1 MIFFVKLH
9 KKQNNLL
16 MNDFLPTTKEELNN
30 SGIKQLDIIIVSGD
44 VYIDSYYDGAAVI
57 GRVLQDAGYTVGIIS
72 QPDISNEKDITRL
85 GEPNLFWGVTAGL
98 VDSMVANYTSLKKK
112 KRYDDLTPES
122 LRHRR
127 PDRATIIYTN
137 LIKKYFKSNKPI
149 ILGGVEASL
158 RRIAHY
164 DYWQDKIR
172 RSVLFDAKAD
182 AIIYGMAEKTVV
194 QLADKIKNNKDF
206 RDLRGICHIAKDK
219 KDNFIELPSYEEVAS
234 DKLKFIEM
242 FHHFYRNND
251 PLNARGLCQRH
262 GDRWLIQNPPQF
274 NPTGEELDSWHSYP
288 YKREVHPYYSKYG
301 KVKALETI
309 RFSVNTHRGCYGE
322 CNFCAIT
329 MHQGRTI
336 SSRSEKS
343 ILKELKSLTKH
354 PKFKG
359 IITDLGGPTANMFEN
374 SCKVQLTKGSCKDK
388 RCSFPEICPAMNID
402 HSKQV
407 SLLKKARN
415 INGIKKVFIG
425 SGVRYD
431 LVLADEKAGKEYFVE
446 LVEHHVSGQMKIAPE
461 HTEENVLAYMGKP
474 GKRDLLQFKKDFYR
488 YTKHSGKKQF
498 LTYYFIA
505 AHPGCNFDDMKNLQ
519 GFIRNELKLNPEQVQ
534 IFNPTPSTYSTL
546 MYYTELDP
554 WSLKPIFVE
563 KNLKAKAKQKNL
575 ITPKEKRK

>member
-1 MIFFVKLH
+1 
-9 KKQNNLL
+9 
-16 MNDFLPTTKEELNN
+16 
-30 SGIKQLDIIIVSGD
+30 
-44 VYIDSYYDGAAVI
+44 
-57 GRVLQDAGYTVGIIS
+57 
-72 QPDISNEKDITRL
+72 
-85 GEPNLFWGVTAGL
+85 
-98 VDSMVANYTSLKKK
+98 
-112 KRYDDLTPES
+112 
-122 LRHRR
+122 
-127 PDRATIIYTN
+127 
-137 LIKKYFKSNKPI
+137 
-149 ILGGVEASL
+149 
-158 RRIAHY
+158 
-164 DYWQDKIR
+164 
-172 RSVLFDAKAD
+172 
-182 AIIYGMAEKTVV
+182 
-194 QLADKIKNNKDF
+194 
-206 RDLRGICHIAKDK
+206 
-219 KDNFIELPSYEEVAS
+219 
-234 DKLKFIEM
+234 
-242 FHHFYRNND
+242 
-251 PLNARGLCQRH
+251 
-262 GDRWLIQNPPQF
+262 
-274 NPTGEELDSWHSYP
+274 
-288 YKREVHPYYSKYG
+288 
-301 KVKALETI
+301 
-309 RFSVNTHRGCYGE
+309 
-322 CNFCAIT
+322 
-329 MHQGRTI
+329 
-336 SSRSEKS
+336 
-343 ILKELKSLTKH
+343 
-354 PKFKG
+354 
-359 IITDLGGPTANMFEN
+359 
-374 SCKVQLTKGSCKDK
+374 
-388 RCSFPEICPAMNID
+388 MNID

>member
-1 MIFFVKLH
+1 
-9 KKQNNLL
+9 
-16 MNDFLPTTKEELNN
+16 MNKYLPTTKEELRNLR
-30 SGIKQLDIIIVSGD
+30 IEQLDIIIVSGD

-57 GRVLQDAGYTVGIIS
+57 GRVLEDAGYTVGIIS
-72 QPDISNEKDITRL
+72 QPDVNSDIDITRL
-85 GEPNLFWGVTAGL
+85 GEPRLFWGVTAGL

-112 KRYDDLTPES
+112 KRFDDLTPQGQV
-122 LRHRR
+122 HRR
-127 PDRATIIYTN
+127 PDRAVIIYTN
-137 LIKKYFKSNKPI
+137 LIKKYFKSKKPI
-149 ILGGVEASL
+149 ILGGTEASL

-182 AIIYGMAEKTVV
+182 AIAYGMAEKTIVEI
-194 QLADKIKNNKDF
+194 ARRIENKEDF
-206 RDLRGICHIAKDK
+206 SDLRGICYIAKNKIDEY
-219 KDNFIELPSYEEVAS
+219 IELPSYDEVVK
-234 DKLKFIEM
+234 DKIKFIEM
-242 FHHFYRNND
+242 FHHFYKNND
-251 PLNARGLCQRH
+251 PLNAEGLCQRH
-262 GDRWLIQNPPQF
+262 GDRWLIQNPPQY
-274 NPTGEELDSWHSYP
+274 NPTSEELDRWHSYH
-288 YKREVHPYYSKYG
+288 YQRDVHPYYRKFG

-343 ILKELKSLTKH
+343 ILNELKNLTKH

-359 IITDLGGPTANMFEN
+359 IITDLGGPTANMFDN
-374 SCKVQLTKGSCKDK
+374 YCKVQLKKGSCKDK
-388 RCSFPEICPAMNID
+388 RCSFPELCPAMKID
-402 HSKQV
+402 HGSQV
-407 SLLKKARN
+407 DLLKKARK
-415 INGIKKVFIG
+415 IDGIKKVFVG

-474 GKRDLLQFKKDFYR
+474 GKRDLVQFKDDFYQF
-488 YTKHSGKKQF
+488 TKRKGKKQF

-505 AHPGCNFDDMKNLQ
+505 AHPGCSFDDMKNLRT
-519 GFIRNELKLNPEQVQ
+519 FIRNELKLNPEQVQ

-554 WSLKPIFVE
+554 WTLQPIFVE
-563 KNLKAKAKQKNL
+563 KNLKAKAEQKNL
-575 ITPKEKRK
+575 ITPKQRKHNKL